1 VHCPQITSRHW
12 LPGLLLFGLIGCA
25 APPKVLPHAA
35 HAAESVRA
43 ASPPVAGNKVI
54 LLQDGRGTYDAM
66 FTAIASARDHINM
79 EMYIFDDDEA
89 GERFAN
95 ALIAKQ
101 REGVQ
106 VNLVRDSVGTMR
118 TNKQFFERM
127 EDAGIAVLEY
137 NPINPLAARKDW
149 DLNERDHRKLLIVDG
164 RQAILGGVNISG
176 VYSSGSS
183 RPSATKRRGP
193 DLPWRD
199 TDLRIE
205 GPVVAEFQKLFMQTW
220 AEQHGPTLAQ
230 RRYFPPLRPIGKDS
244 VSALGRSP
252 DGSHSLIYPALI
264 AAIAGA
270 QREVWLTNAYFAPD
284 PQLLTALKAAAT
296 RGVDVKLLL
305 PGASDSWLVFHAGR
319 AYYDELLRG
328 GVQIFER
335 RNALLH
341 SKTALID
348 GAWSAIGSTN
358 LDWRSFLHNQELD
371 AVILGPEFGG
381 QMRSTFQRDLAASN
395 PITLEQWQ
403 RRPLDQRLKETLG
416 RLWEYWL

>member
-1 VHCPQITSRHW
+1 MHCPQITSRQW

-127 EDAGIAVLEY
+127 QEAGIAVLEY

-149 DLNERDHRKLLIVDG
+149 DLNARDHRKLLIVDG

-220 AEQHGPTLAQ
+220 GEQHGPTPAQ

-284 PQLLTALKAAAT
+284 PQLVAALTAAAT

-319 AYYDELLRG
+319 AHYDELLRG

-341 SKTALID
+341 AKTTLID

-381 QMRSTFQRDLAASN
+381 QMRTTFQRDLAASN
-395 PITLEQWQ
+395 PVTLEQWQ